1 MEGKLFL
8 IRLGALFYLNLR
20 ACLPSNLFMVY
31 PELAAMITRYTPN
44 RSTIKGLFWNGFH
57 H

>member
-20 ACLPSNLFMVY
+20 ACLPSNLFMAY